1 MGSEERQRD
10 WLDSMNH
17 PDLIESCRA
26 LVAPRERK
34 YEPLLGPATTIYYIY
49 LGRCRESQEWN
60 GIPDIRE
67 MQALSPIPTHPSLRV
82 EQRKRKRKREPKQC
96 AVVQLAT
103 LAHGYRGN
111 RKKAEHDASRRISRT
126 YFNCWDMFEHLP
138 PRGLYTAAKHSPFYM
153 LYLFLAPNLNQMYLL
168 VLQTRIHLFRFG
180 FCRIGPNLKYV
191 IAYVYTQYERI
202 KRSIQSE
209 SKQEWFNIIQ
219 TLYAP

>member
-10 WLDSMNH
+10 WLDSLNH

-126 YFNCWDMFEHLP
+126 YFAGTCLSF
-138 PRGLYTAAKHSPFYM
+138 SPHEGSTQQPSIHHFTCCIFS
-153 LYLFLAPNLNQMYLL
+153 LHPIS
-168 VLQTRIHLFRFG
+168 TR
-180 FCRIGPNLKYV
+180 CTY
-191 IAYVYTQYERI
+191 
-202 KRSIQSE
+202 
-209 SKQEWFNIIQ
+209 
-219 TLYAP
+219 